1 MLQNTFSKFF
11 DNNEQYRW
19 RIAIVLFGTVLV
31 GYFDRLNISFA
42 IPLMA
47 IEYNWDEQQVRDNGS
62 LLMGVFYL
70 GYGFSNI
77 FLTPIAAKFGPRKS
91 LIMIMILWSFFTA
104 IGAWV
109 SQFMMLFIASR
120 VLLGVS
126 QGVHFPMMAQLTK
139 NWFPLAERAKANS
152 IWISGAFVAVLF
164 APIILVPMMAN
175 FGWRSGFILLAIF
188 GLFVS
193 LPLVY
198 FFIQDTPKRQ
208 KGISQKEIELIQKS
222 GEQEQHLT
230 GATDNLLLL
239 MTSPSFLLLTVIG
252 VFNNIVA
259 IGVSSW
265 IPTYFTSQKGIP
277 FADIAWLVSLPYV
290 FSLIGIAIWSYLGDK
305 HNARTLI
312 AALGYLACGLML
324 YLALNANEL
333 WLIAILFSTAI
344 LFIASYNA
352 CEYAIVQR
360 LLPKEKVA
368 TGTGVYNGITTM
380 VGGGLGPLVVSPII
394 GNGAGTWV
402 ISVIC
407 IVNALMLISIYR
419 TVKY

>member
-1 MLQNTFSKFF
+1 MLQNTFRNFF
-11 DNNEQYRW
+11 NNHEQYRW
-19 RIAIVLFGTVLV
+19 RIALVLFGTVLV

-47 IEYNWDEQQVRDNGS
+47 SEYNWNEQQVRDNGS
-62 LLMGVFYL
+62 LLMGIFYL

-91 LIMIMILWSFFTA
+91 LIAIMILWSFFTA

-109 SQFMMLFIASR
+109 SQFMMIFIASR
-120 VLLGVS
+120 ILLGVS

-152 IWISGAFVAVLF
+152 VWISGAFVAVLC
-164 APIILVPMMAN
+164 APIILVPMMASY
-175 FGWRSGFILLAIF
+175 GWRSGFIVLAMF
-188 GLFVS
+188 GLFIS

-198 FFIQDTPKRQ
+198 TFIQDTPNRH
-208 KGISQKEIELIQKS
+208 KGVSQNEIELIQKS
-222 GEQEQHLT
+222 GEQEQQLT
-230 GATDNLLLL
+230 GATDSLSLLV
-239 MTSPSFLLLTVIG
+239 TSPSFLLLTAIG
-252 VFNNIVA
+252 IFNNIVA

-265 IPTYFTSQKGIP
+265 IPTYFITQKSIP

-305 HNARTLI
+305 HNARALI
-312 AALGYLACGLML
+312 AGLGYLACALML
-324 YLALNANEL
+324 YLALNANIL
-333 WLIAILFSTAI
+333 WIIAILFSTAI
-344 LFIASYNA
+344 LFIASFNA
-352 CEYAIVQR
+352 CEYAIIQR

-394 GNGAGTWV
+394 GDGDGTWV
-402 ISVIC
+402 ISAIC
-407 IVNALMLISIYR
+407 IVNALMLFSVYR